1 MADEEKKYVF
11 INDKGEVGI
20 SSRNYGTPADPTNNV

>member
-11 INDKGEVGI
+11 INDKGDVGK
-20 SSRNYGTPADPTNNV
+20 SSRNYGTATEPRYG